1 MSSSYVSRYSRV
13 DQVKFF
19 KGCLPQIFL
28 DPLLN
33 TLTHI
38 RISQLIGYTS
48 HLVGFNGLSLGF
60 VYLIAK
66 LLKRNSFSQF
76 ELLFYNGLPN
86 PF

>member
-48 HLVGFNGLSLGF
+48 HLVGFNGLKF
-60 VYLIAK
+60 
-66 LLKRNSFSQF
+66 
-76 ELLFYNGLPN
+76 GLRV
-86 PF
+86 FDCKIIEEK